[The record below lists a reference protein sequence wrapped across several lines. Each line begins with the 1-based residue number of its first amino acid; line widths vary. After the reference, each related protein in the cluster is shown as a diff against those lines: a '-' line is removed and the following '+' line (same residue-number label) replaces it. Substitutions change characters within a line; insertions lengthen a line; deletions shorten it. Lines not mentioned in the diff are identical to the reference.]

1 MRTGK
6 STTLEPMTPYERRII
21 HGAVSQV
28 KGATSTS
35 VGVDPNRRVV
45 ISAVDAPP
53 RRPAPEG
60 TGRTG
65 GGRRARDRDRGRDD
79 RRRDGRPPRR
89 DDRRGG
95 PRPPRVEGAGEVPKA
110 PRPKLDDGP
119 APERVYTPKAEP
131 VAPAPKLVEFTQEER
146 EVTEK
151 TSLYGK
157 IEL

>member
-1 MRTGK
+1 MSPAPPPSPSR
-6 STTLEPMTPYERRII
+6 SRRAPPSGGA
-21 HGAVSQV
+21 HGGVGQLPGQSLQ
-28 KGATSTS
+28 GALALL
-35 VGVDPNRRVV
+35 PVV
-45 ISAVDAPP
+45 AAVDVHPDIVP
-53 RRPAPEG
+53 FPAVGHQAAEV
-60 TGRTG
+60 
-65 GGRRARDRDRGRDD
+65 
-79 RRRDGRPPRR
+79 RR

-95 PRPPRVEGAGEVPKA
+95 PRSPRVEGAGEVPKA

-146 EVTEK
+146 EAAEK